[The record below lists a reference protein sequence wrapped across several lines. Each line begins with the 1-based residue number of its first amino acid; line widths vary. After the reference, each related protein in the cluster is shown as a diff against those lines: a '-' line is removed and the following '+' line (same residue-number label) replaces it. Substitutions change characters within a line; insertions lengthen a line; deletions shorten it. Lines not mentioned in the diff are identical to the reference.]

1 MDTLYLIIPLNV
13 ASKKVL
19 TASKVR
25 AADISFVIDE
35 LQNSTALRQRIEN
48 GGSSIDFDRIIMY
61 GHSLGGA
68 ASAATMR
75 SDSRIL
81 GGVNLDGRFFSPVTE
96 LGVDRPFL
104 DIGRPNH
111 RVEDPTWDEF
121 YGNMQAQTAEIAIAG
136 TTHGSF
142 TDYPVILSGMNLT
155 EAAKESLG
163 EFLGTGQWE
172 SVNGIL
178 KSLVVAFADFVFEHT
193 VPTILRGTDAKF
205 PEVTVVRSQL

>member
-1 MDTLYLIIPLNV
+1 
-13 ASKKVL
+13 
-19 TASKVR
+19 
-25 AADISFVIDE
+25 
-35 LQNSTALRQRIEN
+35 
-48 GGSSIDFDRIIMY
+48 MY

-142 TDYPVILSGMNLT
+142 TDYSVILSGMNLT

-172 SVNGIL
+172 RVNGIL
-178 KSLVVAFADFVFEHT
+178 KSLVVALADFVFEHT